1 MYESLLT
8 PSSTNNTYSDG
19 LQNDY
24 FLMASESDDGN
35 FTLVEGDSE
44 ADDNAYID
52 YEDNI
57 YNDDINTFDSFR
69 YDFSY

>member
-1 MYESLLT
+1 
-8 PSSTNNTYSDG
+8 
-19 LQNDY
+19 
-24 FLMASESDDGN
+24 MASESDDGN